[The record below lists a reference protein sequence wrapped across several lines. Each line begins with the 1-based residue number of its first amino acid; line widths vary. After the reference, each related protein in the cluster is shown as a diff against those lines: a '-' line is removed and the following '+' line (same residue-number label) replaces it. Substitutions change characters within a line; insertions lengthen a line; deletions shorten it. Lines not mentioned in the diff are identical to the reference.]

1 MRSLCV
7 MTLLVPAAVITAACS
22 TTTTSEWGSA
32 STGQSDQSA
41 DQSALAGITQYPS
54 VPVCERVRPGS
65 GAMRCH
71 ATTRANPDGTV
82 QTSATPS
89 GFGPTDLRSAYN
101 LPASGGNSRIVAVVD
116 AYDDPTAESDLAVYR
131 SQFGL
136 SACTSANGCFTKVS
150 QTGSTTELPTANSG
164 WSGEISLDVDMVSAA
179 CPDCK
184 ILLVEASSA
193 DDADLGA
200 AVNEAAALGAAAISN
215 SYGGGED
222 SGTSSESTEYYDHP
236 GVLVT
241 ASAGDQAFGAE
252 FPATSQYVLA
262 VGGTSLAK
270 SSSTRGWA
278 ESAWSDGGSGCSAYI
293 AKPSWQTQTV
303 CSNRMEADVS
313 AVADPDTGVAVY
325 QSGAWQ
331 VYGGTSVASP
341 LVAAIFTLLDLNGQ
355 TPQFAWTHTS
365 DFYDVTSGKNGSC
378 GTIECTA
385 GVGYDGP
392 TGWGTPNG
400 AALAGSTSS
409 SSSSGSGTSSTSSG
423 SSTSSTSSGS
433 STSSSGSSTSS
444 GSTSSSGSST
454 SSGSNSSS
462 SGSTSSS
469 GSSTSSSGSSSS
481 GSSSGSTS
489 SSGSSSSGGGGTCSH
504 AVCSSGVPLTS
515 TCSTCAGDVCAK
527 DPYCCQTQWDAICV
541 SEVPQDCPGTT
552 CTVGGGGG
560 GTCGHA
566 VCKSGAALG
575 SSCSTCAGDVC
586 AQDPYCCSV
595 AWDKICV
602 SEVNE
607 DCSGQ
612 TCP

>member
-1 MRSLCV
+1 MRIRWSCV
-7 MTLLVPAAVITAACS
+7 TILVVPAAFITAACTS
-22 TTTTSEWGSA
+22 TNAPGWGSA
-32 STGQSDQSA
+32 STGQSDQTS
-41 DQSALAGITQYPS
+41 DQSAIGSITQYPS

-65 GAMRCH
+65 GAMRCLS
-71 ATTRANPDGTV
+71 TTRANPDGTV
-82 QTSATPS
+82 LKSATPG

-101 LPASGGNSRIVAVVD
+101 LPASGGAGRIVAVVD
-116 AYDDPTAESDLAVYR
+116 AFDDPTAESDLAAYR

-136 SACTSANGCFTKVS
+136 SACTTANGCFKKVS
-150 QTGSTTELPTANSG
+150 QTGSTTQLPTPDSG
-164 WSGEISLDVDMVSAA
+164 WAGEISLDVDMVSAA

-215 SYGGGED
+215 SYGGGE
-222 SGTSSESTEYYDHP
+222 SSSTSSESTQYYDHP
-236 GVLVT
+236 GILVT

-262 VGGTSLAK
+262 VGGTSLVK

-278 ESAWSDGGSGCSAYI
+278 ETAWTDGGSGCSAYI

-303 CSNRMEADVS
+303 CGKRMEADVS
-313 AVADPDTGVAVY
+313 AVADPNTGVAVY

-331 VYGGTSVASP
+331 VYGGTSVSSP

-365 DFYDVTSGKNGSC
+365 DFYDVTSGKNGTC

-400 AALAGSTSS
+400 TALAG
-409 SSSSGSGTSSTSSG
+409 GTSS
-423 SSTSSTSSGS
+423 
-433 STSSSGSSTSS
+433 
-444 GSTSSSGSST
+444 
-454 SSGSNSSS
+454 
-462 SGSTSSS
+462 
-469 GSSTSSSGSSSS
+469 SSSS

-489 SSGSSSSGGGGTCSH
+489 SSGSSSGSTSSSGSSSGSSSSSSGSSSGSSSSSSGSSSGSSSSSSGSSSGGSSSGGSSSSGGGSCSH
-504 AVCSSGVPLTS
+504 AVCSSGVPLTTS
-515 TCSTCAGDVCAK
+515 CSTCAGDVCAK
-527 DPYCCQTQWDAICV
+527 DPYCCQTQWDSICV

-552 CTVGGGGG
+552 CGGAGGGGG
-560 GTCGHA
+560 GGGAACTHA

-575 SSCSTCAGDVC
+575 STCSTCATDVC
-586 AQDPYCCSV
+586 TADPYCCSV

-602 SEVNE
+602 SEVNQ